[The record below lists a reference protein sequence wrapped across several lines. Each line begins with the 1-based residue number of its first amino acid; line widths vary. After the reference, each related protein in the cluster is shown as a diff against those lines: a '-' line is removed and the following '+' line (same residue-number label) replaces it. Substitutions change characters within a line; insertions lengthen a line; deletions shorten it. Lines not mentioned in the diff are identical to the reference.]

1 MDFVLLLLYSRRHEQ
16 SFIQQ
21 GVREKIWCFHVIQLW
36 KAKFRYFA
44 AVWVAT
50 LSTVKHLYSPFPN
63 LGLHVGNVFNHKE
76 KSCHKQRSVLIKDVL
91 VSSLHLKESRRIS
104 WNEAGRSALMLLCD
118 KWHKEVLQ

>member
-1 MDFVLLLLYSRRHEQ
+1 MVFSCDTAVESKIQIFCSCMGSNTVHCEAPIFALSQSRTSCR
-16 SFIQQ
+16 
-21 GVREKIWCFHVIQLW
+21 KCF
-36 KAKFRYFA
+36 FD
-44 AVWVAT
+44 
-50 LSTVKHLYSPFPN
+50 
-63 LGLHVGNVFNHKE
+63 HKE

>member
-1 MDFVLLLLYSRRHEQ
+1 MNNLLYSREYVKNMVF
-16 SFIQQ
+16 SCDTAVESKIQIFCSCM
-21 GVREKIWCFHVIQLW
+21 GSNAVDCEAPI
-36 KAKFRYFA
+36 FA
-44 AVWVAT
+44 LPQW
-50 LSTVKHLYSPFPN
+50 PN

-104 WNEAGRSALMLLCD
+104 WNEAGRSTLMLLCD